1 VIGKSKNFSRQKKAG
16 FLLGNMEKKL
26 SNTTI
31 KDQFYF
37 DEEALNGG
45 AIPIFTIE
53 DLVKSLKQREEA
65 FPLLNNGRSSFIEGE
80 IGKTGV
86 VIRTQEGPWYPV
98 VASLPHP
105 QNLPK
110 SLEGRRVDFGG
121 MQTDARLETALE
133 KPLSPKRTRND
144 ANLILEALKQTDDF
158 SEVSQNFTGL
168 GAIGSEP
175 EAWVIDPQIGN
186 LAPISG
192 GELQYGLLEKTL
204 PPVSD
209 PLRFL
214 QTRAKFNLERA
225 EENQNFL
232 VVDTSVLPTSN
243 PWEVK
248 VNNGGNKGH
257 YIQAVQHFLYEHYFN
272 FSDPIANLL
281 MDKISQQFGFSS
293 YKELHELKNDMAYW
307 VMAASH
313 ASIGLHHR
321 REGIKAMWTSAQEA
335 IAIADIFNS
344 DLATVAEFLMFS
356 TPIIYGLT
364 PQVKIADEEY
374 WPRDYRV
381 ILRYLMDTT
390 FPAPF
395 IGDPEKMY
403 DNMSRAIING
413 YTHTLDRA
421 SYLTEVNGR
430 VIAVQHGRVR
440 NRIASTEPL
449 NQTGR
454 IEFTGCSA
462 SPSIL
467 DELARNCFLQILAVG
482 AYEALA
488 NGQHPIE
495 YFGER
500 YPHLASWEEQKNLVT
515 KANLFGFNHPEVS
528 NLINE
533 ALNFIEELV
542 GKYPA
547 LRQQV
552 EVTRWRI
559 ENLKKSPVSSL
570 QIYLENPNGPISEVI
585 QNEIKK
591 GIDSLELVKR
601 IAWYQNELSRRIL
614 DGNFDFFFFTR

>member
-1 VIGKSKNFSRQKKAG
+1 MGER
-16 FLLGNMEKKL
+16 L

-45 AIPIFTIE
+45 ATPIFTTE
-53 DLVKSLKQREEA
+53 DLVKSLRQREEV
-65 FPLLNNGRSSFIEGE
+65 FPLLNNGRSSFMEGE

-86 VIRTQEGPWYPV
+86 VVRTQEGSWQPV

-110 SLEGRRVDFGG
+110 SLKEGRVQFGG
-121 MQTDARLETALE
+121 VQTDARLETALE
-133 KPLSPKRTRND
+133 IPLNQERTIRD
-144 ANLILEALKQTDDF
+144 AKLILYALEQTGDF
-158 SEVSQNFTGL
+158 SEVSSNFTGL

-175 EAWVIDPQIGN
+175 EAWMIDFQTGN

-192 GELQYGLLEKTL
+192 GELQYGLSEKTL

-225 EENQNFL
+225 KANQNFL

-243 PWEVK
+243 PFEVK
-248 VNNGGNKGH
+248 VNNGGDKGP
-257 YIQAVQHFLYEHYFN
+257 YVQAIQQFLYEHYFN

-281 MDKISQQFGFSS
+281 MDQISQHFGFSS
-293 YKELHELKNDMAYW
+293 YKELHEAKNDMAYW

-356 TPIIYGLT
+356 TPIIYGIT
-364 PQVKIADEEY
+364 PGMQIKDKNY
-374 WPRDYRV
+374 WPRDYRA

-395 IGDPEKMY
+395 IGDPQKMY

-421 SYLTEVNGR
+421 SYITEVNGR
-430 VIAVQHGRVR
+430 EIAVQHGRVR

-467 DELARNCFLQILAVG
+467 DELGRNCFLQLLAVG

-488 NGQHPIE
+488 NGQHPVE
-495 YFGER
+495 YFGQS

-515 KANLFGFNHPEVS
+515 KANLFGFNHSEVS
-528 NLINE
+528 SLIDE
-533 ALNFIEELV
+533 SLRFIEEL
-542 GKYPA
+542 GEKYPA

-552 EVTRWRI
+552 DVARWRI
-559 ENLKKSPVSSL
+559 ENLRKPPVSSL
-570 QIYLENPNGPISEVI
+570 QEYLGNPVGPISEVI
-585 QNEIKK
+585 QNEISK
-591 GIDSLELVKR
+591 GIDPLELVKR

-614 DGNFDFFFFTR
+614 DGSFDFFFFTR